1 MNAHRFHRI
10 SIKHVTRG
18 DSDRRF
24 ALLQEERG
32 SLCSSLDQRPTFCST
47 VIEGGFLPPT
57 SLQGEGESIIQKGK
71 RFSGYRRY
79 RSP

>member
-1 MNAHRFHRI
+1 MNAHRLHRI

-24 ALLQEERG
+24 ALLQEGRG
-32 SLCSSLDQRPTFCST
+32 ESLDQRPTLCST